1 MCLQLVW
8 VRKTHVVFGTLT
20 QEGSQGLCG
29 VLPLGHVCTS
39 APLNEIKRI
48 LVSDRL
54 AMALAAGKQGVKH
67 FHISFCSPPG
77 PMGML
82 KFKQRVV
89 QGHPQVLRP
98 SP

>member
-8 VRKTHVVFGTLT
+8 VHKTHVIFGTLT

-54 AMALAAGKQGVKH
+54 AMALAAGK
-67 FHISFCSPPG
+67 
-77 PMGML
+77 
-82 KFKQRVV
+82 
-89 QGHPQVLRP
+89 
-98 SP
+98 